1 MYGYEILHNEIAE
14 NLIQNVRK
22 DAAHHAYIFEGE
34 AGVGSFEAAQL
45 FAAALVCERKETAPC
60 TVCKA
65 CIMAK
70 AQTHPD
76 IYYIKPPKDKK
87 NITVDQIR
95 EVVNDAYTKPYESGK
110 KVYIIAYGDN
120 MNEQAQNA
128 FLKVLE
134 EPPQYAVFVILS
146 ENHETLLA
154 TIRSRC
160 TKVRFNPVPDGK
172 IREYIKR
179 HFPGEIDKLDFLVRY
194 SGGVAGNAGKIL
206 GQENFLSLRS
216 QSLDKLEDLLAEEML
231 SAYAVADFLE
241 ENKEDADLILKFW
254 QEFLRDIMLITNE
267 AQNIA
272 ANSDFIDRLI
282 NMSNRF
288 SEKKIMLA
296 QEQTILAQKMRKR
309 YVSLHTLAL
318 RLAFT
323 IKKK

>member
-1 MYGYEILHNEIAE
+1 MYGYEILHDEIAE

-22 DAAHHAYIFEGE
+22 GAAQHAYIFEGE
-34 AGVGSFEAAQL
+34 AGVGSLETARL
-45 FAAALVCERKETAPC
+45 FAAALVCEREETAPC
-60 TVCKA
+60 TTCSS

-70 AQTHPD
+70 ALTHPD
-76 IYYIKPPKDKK
+76 IYFIKPQKDKK

-110 KVYIIAYGDN
+110 KVYVIAYGDN

-134 EPPQYAVFVILS
+134 EPPQYAVFVILA

-160 TKVRFNPVPDGK
+160 TEVRFNPVSDRK

-179 HFPGEIDKLDFLVRY
+179 HFPEELDKLDFLVRY

-206 GQENFLSLRS
+206 EQENFLSLRS
-216 QSLDKLEDLLAEEML
+216 QSLDKLEDLLAEDLL
-231 SAYAVADFLE
+231 SAYTVADFLE
-241 ENKEDADLILKFW
+241 ENKDDADLILKFW

-296 QEQTILAQKMRKR
+296 QEQIILAQKMRKR
-309 YVSLHTLAL
+309 YVSLHTLTL